1 MKYFEDVRQ
10 PIDIVDIYLQDE
22 NFREWLKHYLYITD
36 WHHGWDEQAILSLV
50 NVVEPDFYIEFI
62 LTCYRCY
69 SRASFH

>member
-22 NFREWLKHYLYITD
+22 NFREWLKNYLYMTD
-36 WHHGWDEQAILSLV
+36 WCYGWDDQAVLSLV
-50 NVVEPDFYIEFI
+50 SVVEADHYIEFI

-69 SRASFH
+69 SRSVFH